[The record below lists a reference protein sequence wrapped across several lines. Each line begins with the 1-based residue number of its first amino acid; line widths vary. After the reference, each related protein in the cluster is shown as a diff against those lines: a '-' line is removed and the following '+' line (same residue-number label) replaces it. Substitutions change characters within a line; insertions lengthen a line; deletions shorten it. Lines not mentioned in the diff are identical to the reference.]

1 MINPVIE
8 ESIINEDNE
17 IVINIDKK
25 MLLNSPNRHKLI
37 NDMIRQRDYKFSNV
51 DNNVFLLYIYFIS
64 SDEFVN
70 QVVHFKKILTN
81 VNPNEVNNEWIKN
94 NHPTL
99 ADNFRQL
106 LIASGEYEILEKL
119 DIEKY
124 MIKIN

>member
-1 MINPVIE
+1 MYGVKVN
-8 ESIINEDNE
+8 
-17 IVINIDKK
+17 KK

-81 VNPNEVNNEWIKN
+81 VNTNEVNNEWLKN
-94 NHPTL
+94 NHPAL
-99 ADNFRQL
+99 AENFLQL

-119 DIEKY
+119 DIEKF